1 MGRYND
7 LHLSGPVGTTRAK
20 ASQPSVWDRH
30 SFAEEEPVAT
40 SSSMRITAEGAAQLR
55 EELREL
61 TDERLPELQQIVQ
74 ASAEDGDL
82 TDNSEWEESKDEL
95 ARAEHRIEESRV
107 VLDTYDVV
115 ERPDG
120 ETVDIGST
128 VTVRAADGEEITWIV
143 VNPIEVFVSEDR
155 ISADSPVGS
164 KLIGTKAGDSIA
176 VTTPSGDVAYTVLAV
191 N

>member
-1 MGRYND
+1 M
-7 LHLSGPVGTTRAK
+7 A
-20 ASQPSVWDRH
+20 A
-30 SFAEEEPVAT
+30 
-40 SSSMRITAEGAAQLR
+40 SSSMKITAEGAALLR
-55 EELREL
+55 DELREL

-95 ARAEHRIEESRV
+95 ARAEQRIEEIRA
-107 VLDTYDVV
+107 VLDTYEVV
-115 ERPDG
+115 ERASGD
-120 ETVDIGST
+120 TVGIGST
-128 VTVRAADGEEITWIV
+128 VTVRAADGEEITWTLV
-143 VNPIEVFVSEDR
+143 SPIEVFVSEDR

-164 KLIGTKAGDSIA
+164 KLMGTKAGDSIA

>member
-1 MGRYND
+1 MSAN
-7 LHLSGPVGTTRAK
+7 
-20 ASQPSVWDRH
+20 
-30 SFAEEEPVAT
+30 
-40 SSSMRITAEGAAQLR
+40 SSMKITAEGAALLR
-55 EELREL
+55 DELREL

-95 ARAEHRIEESRV
+95 ARAERRIEEIQI

-115 ERPDG
+115 DG
-120 ETVDIGST
+120 PVGDTVGIGST
-128 VTVRAADGEEITWIV
+128 VTVRAADGEEIVWIV
-143 VNPIEVFVSEDR
+143 VNPIEVFVSEER

-164 KLIGTKAGDSIA
+164 KLMGAKAGDSIA
-176 VTTPSGDVAYTVLAV
+176 VTTPSGDVAYSVLAV